1 MTRKA
6 SASRPFKRRDGKSG
20 PDPRRNRAAL
30 VPDDAHLIDGRYQ
43 SMSDQ
48 DSADDG
54 GDTPSLSEGEDDPS
68 RDGNDEDN
76 YAVAMAPPA
85 KRTKT
90 RGNNRAPRR
99 ARKVIAKSD
108 DDGESDG
115 DNAFMAS
122 MDELLKGVGVDPLDV
137 D

>member
-1 MTRKA
+1 
-6 SASRPFKRRDGKSG
+6 
-20 PDPRRNRAAL
+20 

-43 SMSDQ
+43 SMSDR

-54 GDTPSLSEGEDDPS
+54 GDTPSLSEGDDDPS
-68 RDGNDEDN
+68 RDGDDEDN

-85 KRTKT
+85 KRART
-90 RGNNRAPRR
+90 RDDNRVPRR
-99 ARKVIAKSD
+99 VCKVIAESD

-115 DNAFMAS
+115 DDAFMAS
-122 MDELLKGVGVDPLDV
+122 MDELLKGVDVDPLDI